1 MNRTILITG
10 GTKGIGEALV
20 RSAASKGYKVIFTG
34 RSESRGLNLASE
46 LTAAKQ
52 KVLFCAQDVSSAHD
66 WQRICHIL
74 DDEGGGLHALV
85 NNAGVHTMKTLSQYS
100 REDFQHMVDINLLG
114 VFLGTQACLPYLAK
128 AGTTETPSSL
138 VTLSSVAG
146 LVGGVGQ
153 SLYNM
158 TKGGVEL
165 FSRSIALEAAA
176 LGYQIKVNTV
186 CPGIVETDMGHDLI
200 RQFAETGL
208 VSSPEHA
215 DRALRRGYANGQF
228 PSISDVVKT
237 VLFLI
242 EPDGPYLSGA
252 SVPVDRGYTTG

>member
-34 RSESRGLNLASE
+34 RSEKRGQDLASE
-46 LTAAKQ
+46 LNDAERN
-52 KVLFCAQDVSSAHD
+52 VLFCPQDVSSVHD
-66 WQRICHIL
+66 WHRICQIL
-74 DDEGGGLHALV
+74 DGEGGTLHALV
-85 NNAGVHTMKTLSQYS
+85 NNAGVHTMKTLDQYT
-100 REDFQHMVDINLLG
+100 REDFQHMVDINLRG

-128 AGTTETPSSL
+128 AGTPEKPSSL
-138 VTLSSVAG
+138 VTISSVAG

-176 LGYQIKVNTV
+176 LGYQVKVNTV

-228 PSISDVVKT
+228 PSISDVVGT
-237 VLFLI
+237 VMFLI
-242 EPDGPYLSGA
+242 DADSPFLTGA
-252 SVPVDRGYTTG
+252 SIPVDRGYTTG